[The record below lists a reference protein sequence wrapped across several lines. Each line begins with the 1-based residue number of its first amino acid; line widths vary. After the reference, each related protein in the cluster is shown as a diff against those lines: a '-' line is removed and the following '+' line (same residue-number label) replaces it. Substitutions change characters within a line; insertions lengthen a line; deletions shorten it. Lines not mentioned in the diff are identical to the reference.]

1 MFTLIANGL
10 HMLEILVVV
19 QFNRPNVLRHLHN
32 SRFESR
38 RMHLFIFLFISV
50 ALWADSHSWHL
61 APCLKYAL
69 AQN

>member
-1 MFTLIANGL
+1 MNTSVVFTLIANGL

-19 QFNRPNVLRHLHN
+19 QFNRPN

-38 RMHLFIFLFISV
+38 RMHLFLFLFICV

-61 APCLKYAL
+61 APCLKDAL